1 MKITTSSL
9 EDRLRIVEGK
19 AVDRSAA
26 KALQTKLDAA
36 DASAFEPDP
45 KTIIGGELG
54 DAIADRAAH
63 LNAPASVLINGLL
76 PAASSLM
83 KIGTKIILDPGSG
96 FIQPPIIWNL
106 AVAESGS
113 NKSATMEMFVKPI
126 YELQKMSTVENRN
139 YFTFAQTMP
148 GVSRVQADQPDYGCL
163 IYIDELS
170 GFVRKLY
177 NDQRSGRGDEQSKML
192 TLYDGNAQRGTY
204 ADTSRNYSFDSS
216 SFSLLS
222 SIQPAVLLECMGDL
236 NDSSGLWAR
245 FNLCEIP
252 LQRRRLSPRGQGM
265 EVNNLRPLLDVLY
278 AKIENLAPLHY
289 GLDDAAYNKFA
300 DFYESMEDQRLD
312 TTIHPAMRAYFAKQQ
327 GRCGRIALVL
337 HIIRSLASG
346 QIPPQEINVETMNSA
361 VCMCEFYEKQ
371 LERFYSLSL
380 AAMETSLDND
390 ALLVVEVFKKRGQ
403 GCWLTPSQ
411 VRASERSFKVKG
423 GTQRV
428 KAAISQ
434 LVDMG
439 KLVQD
444 VADEKFMLAQF

>member
-1 MKITTSSL
+1 
-9 EDRLRIVEGK
+9 
-19 AVDRSAA
+19 
-26 KALQTKLDAA
+26 
-36 DASAFEPDP
+36 
-45 KTIIGGELG
+45 
-54 DAIADRAAH
+54 
-63 LNAPASVLINGLL
+63 
-76 PAASSLM
+76 
-83 KIGTKIILDPGSG
+83 
-96 FIQPPIIWNL
+96 
-106 AVAESGS
+106 
-113 NKSATMEMFVKPI
+113 
-126 YELQKMSTVENRN
+126 
-139 YFTFAQTMP
+139 
-148 GVSRVQADQPDYGCL
+148 
-163 IYIDELS
+163 
-170 GFVRKLY
+170 
-177 NDQRSGRGDEQSKML
+177 
-192 TLYDGNAQRGTY
+192 
-204 ADTSRNYSFDSS
+204 
-216 SFSLLS
+216 
-222 SIQPAVLLECMGDL
+222 
-236 NDSSGLWAR
+236 
-245 FNLCEIP
+245 
-252 LQRRRLSPRGQGM
+252 
-265 EVNNLRPLLDVLY
+265 
-278 AKIENLAPLHY
+278 
-289 GLDDAAYNKFA
+289 
-300 DFYESMEDQRLD
+300 
-312 TTIHPAMRAYFAKQQ
+312 MRAYFAKQQ

>member
-19 AVDRSAA
+19 AVDKSAA

-139 YFTFAQTMP
+139 YFTSAQTMP
-148 GVSRVQADQPDYGCL
+148 GMSRVQADQPDYRCL

-312 TTIHPAMRAYFAKQQ
+312 TTL
-327 GRCGRIALVL
+327 RCV
-337 HIIRSLASG
+337 
-346 QIPPQEINVETMNSA
+346 P
-361 VCMCEFYEKQ
+361 
-371 LERFYSLSL
+371 
-380 AAMETSLDND
+380 TSPSSKV
-390 ALLVVEVFKKRGQ
+390 AVVE
-403 GCWLTPSQ
+403 L
-411 VRASERSFKVKG
+411 
-423 GTQRV
+423 
-428 KAAISQ
+428 
-434 LVDMG
+434 L
-439 KLVQD
+439 
-444 VADEKFMLAQF
+444 